1 MKEFILKFSTEYPS
15 DLKSIIFS
23 KREWGTY
30 ESKIEEFKKDIRTT
44 LETLKTFP
52 NIGSNVSS
60 RVDKKTD
67 LKYSLI
73 HDRVLVYRVL
83 ENDGVV
89 HVLSLWFTRSNW
101 LHMILD

>member
-1 MKEFILKFSTEYPS
+1 MKEFTLKFSTEYPN

-52 NIGSNVSS
+52 NTGSNVSS

-67 LKYSLI
+67 LKYFLI
-73 HDRVLVYRVL
+73 HDCVLVYRVL
-83 ENDGVV
+83 ESDEVV

-101 LHMILD
+101 LHMVLD